1 MSELTI
7 VCGEKKSEGGKL
19 VKVCI
24 KLLGNTVRGVLISGD
39 FFVDP
44 GEVFEELA
52 QELANIEIER
62 NEVTALVTERIKKK
76 KLEFIGI
83 SMRDIEE
90 AIYKAL
96 SSQSQ

>member
-1 MSELTI
+1 MSELTV

-19 VKVCI
+19 VKVCV

-39 FFVDP
+39 FFADP

-52 QELANIEIER
+52 QELADMEIEKSR
-62 NEVTALVTERIKKK
+62 VIALVTERIKKK
-76 KLEFIGI
+76 NLEFIGI
-83 SMRDIEE
+83 SIGDIEE
-90 AIYKAL
+90 AIHKAL